1 MMQSYFYQKTLL
13 NILYVHLLNIIKHK
27 IIIPGKINLIKMFLD
42 LIESYEEIEC
52 EEADKCYEDQSNT
65 IKGNPTKVQSPIE
78 KPKDAFRKS
87 KVVTLEDT
95 DDFSLE
101 LNFDSV
107 DEVALD
113 VVDNSVAGHT

>member
-1 MMQSYFYQKTLL
+1 
-13 NILYVHLLNIIKHK
+13 
-27 IIIPGKINLIKMFLD
+27 MFLD
-42 LIESYEEIEC
+42 LIESDEDLEC
-52 EEADKCYEDQSNT
+52 EEADECYEDQSNT
-65 IKGNPTKVQSPIE
+65 LEANSTKVQSPIE

-113 VVDNSVAGHT
+113 VVDNSVTGHTLNIIYRHTMLHLMFLD

>member
-1 MMQSYFYQKTLL
+1 M
-13 NILYVHLLNIIKHK
+13 
-27 IIIPGKINLIKMFLD
+27 
-42 LIESYEEIEC
+42 ESDEEIDC
-52 EEADKCYEDQSNT
+52 EEADECYEDQSNT
-65 IKGNPTKVQSPIE
+65 VEGNPTKVHSPIE
-78 KPKDAFRKS
+78 KQKGAFRKS

-113 VVDNSVAGHT
+113 VVDNSVTGHTLNIIYRHTMLHLMFLD

>member
-1 MMQSYFYQKTLL
+1 
-13 NILYVHLLNIIKHK
+13 
-27 IIIPGKINLIKMFLD
+27 MFLD
-42 LIESYEEIEC
+42 LIESDEEIEC
-52 EEADKCYEDQSNT
+52 EEANECYEDQSNT

-78 KPKDAFRKS
+78 KPTDAFRKS

-113 VVDNSVAGHT
+113 VVDNSVAGHTFNSTSMNTMLHLN